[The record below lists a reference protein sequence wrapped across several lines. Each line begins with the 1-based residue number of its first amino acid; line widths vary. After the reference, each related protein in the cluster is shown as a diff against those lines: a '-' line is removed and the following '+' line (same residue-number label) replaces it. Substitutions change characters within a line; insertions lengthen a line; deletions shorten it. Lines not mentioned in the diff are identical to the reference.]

1 MKIYT
6 MNETV
11 TLPSYANKNSVFFD
25 IKSFF
30 KQGDRIKC
38 YNNWNKAQEQAV
50 KGVGQVRDAFQLPPD
65 MRALIPTGLRI
76 KAPVGHVVSLHI
88 NPDAAL
94 KLGLELAGSVQFIE
108 SDEEEIQIVLVNR
121 TDSLVVIENNQTL
134 VRGLVEK
141 VGIVKQK
148 LIEKNSD

>member
-11 TLPSYANKNSVFFD
+11 TLPNYANKNSVFFD

-30 KQGDRIKC
+30 KNGDRIKC

-50 KGVGQVRDAFQLPPD
+50 KGVGQNKDAFQLPPD

-76 KAPVGHVVSLHI
+76 KAPAGHVISLHMD
-88 NPDAAL
+88 PDVTL
-94 KLGLELAGSVQFIE
+94 KLGLELATGIQFIE
-108 SDEEEIQIVLVNR
+108 SDEEEIQLMIVNK
-121 TDSLVVIENNQTL
+121 TDSLVLISNNQTL

-141 VGIVKQK
+141 VVKQQ